1 MSAGRPPL
9 RVLLVHNRYRHRG
22 GEDVVFEREAQ
33 LLRDAGHEVETYERH
48 NDEIDDIGT
57 AAAAAQTLW
66 SRRTVRDITAIA
78 RRFRPDV
85 AHVHNTFPL
94 ISPSVYP
101 ALERA
106 GVPIVQTLHN
116 YRLMCLNAM
125 LLREGKPCEDCLGR
139 LPWRGVA
146 QGCYR
151 GSPAQSAVLAAT
163 LALHRRRTIIAYV
176 DRFIALT
183 QFARGLFVRAG
194 IPAEKIV
201 VKPNSTPDP
210 GKPTSRRHGFLY
222 VGRLSEEKGMSTL
235 AAAASLAPGI
245 HVDVIGDGP
254 CADLLSGIPN
264 VRLHGRKGA
273 ADVRRAMASAEF
285 LVLPSLWYEGFPMTV
300 VEAYAAGLPVMASD
314 IGSLSEIVDDGVT
327 GFRVPPGDARS
338 LAAHM
343 TRVAEGHY
351 AARDFE
357 LRARARYEAD
367 FAPDKQASTLVSIYR
382 GAMQADRPQ

>member
-201 VKPNSTPDP
+201 VKPNFVPDR
-210 GKPTSRRHGFLY
+210 GRALEEGRSGFLY
-222 VGRLSEEKGMSTL
+222 VGRLSGEKGIEAL
-235 AAAASLAPGI
+235 AGAARRVPEVRIS
-245 HVDVIGDGP
+245 VIGDGP
-254 CADLLSGIPN
+254 LATLLQGIPN
-264 VRLHGRKGA
+264 IRLLGRQGSREIRHA
-273 ADVRRAMASAEF
+273 MLRASY
-285 LVLPSLWYEGFPMTV
+285 LLLPSVWYEGFPMTV
-300 VEAYAAGLPVMASD
+300 VEAYEAGLPVIASN
-314 IGSLSEIVDDGVT
+314 IGALSEIVEHGGT
-327 GFRVPPGDARS
+327 GLHVPAGDIQA
-338 LAAHM
+338 LAQCMRETAGQPPRADQM
-343 TRVAEGHY
+343 GC
-351 AARDFE
+351 
-357 LRARARYEAD
+357 RARRLFEERYAEQ
-367 FAPDKQASTLVSIYR
+367 QAVSALESIY
-382 GAMQADRPQ
+382 GSVKAHA